1 MLQESILQYF
11 PPALS
16 YLLILRPLFCLF
28 WVVAQERFYC
38 SFWLNYNH
46 MANGQVLKHR
56 VFTTYIGDVLVILT
70 WKKIKKVLDYVFKFI
85 HESGRFDHNETFAH
99 DESL

>member
-1 MLQESILQYF
+1 
-11 PPALS
+11 
-16 YLLILRPLFCLF
+16 
-28 WVVAQERFYC
+28 
-38 SFWLNYNH
+38 